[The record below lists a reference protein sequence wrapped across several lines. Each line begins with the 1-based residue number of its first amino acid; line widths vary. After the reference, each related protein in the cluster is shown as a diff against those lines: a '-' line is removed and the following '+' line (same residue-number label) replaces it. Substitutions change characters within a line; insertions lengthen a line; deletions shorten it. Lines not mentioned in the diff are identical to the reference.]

1 MKQRLDYLEEKIS
14 FQEQTIEELND
25 ALTNQQ
31 LIIDKMQVQM
41 KYMMDKIKGSQSSNL
56 ADLKDETPPPHY

>member
-1 MKQRLDYLEEKIS
+1 MKQRLDYLEEKIA

-31 LIIDKMQVQM
+31 MSIDKMQVQI
-41 KYMMDKIKGSQSSNL
+41 KHLMDKIKGSQSSNL

>member
-1 MKQRLDYLEEKIS
+1 MKQRLDYLEEKIA

-25 ALTNQQ
+25 ALSNQQ
-31 LIIDKMQVQM
+31 MTIDKMQLQM
-41 KYMMDKIKGSQSSNL
+41 KYLMDKIKGSQSSNL

>member
-1 MKQRLDYLEEKIS
+1 MKERLNYLEEKVA
-14 FQEQTIEELND
+14 FQELALDELND

-31 LIIDKMQVQM
+31 IIIDRMQVQL
-41 KYMMDKIKGSQSSNL
+41 KYLMDKIKGSQSSNL